1 MAKLHGRTQR
11 REPTRKAKST
21 IRTVARGAGAEA
33 RTRRAVRAHALPL
46 SRGGGGPCYLS
57 HVIATSIEQ
66 IRRWAR
72 TACPLSG
79 LYGRVR
85 DLSRP
90 YGRVRDLSCPYGRV
104 RDLSLAIVV
113 VLTGCGR
120 DEDPPHLVRKTI
132 GTDGGLISSHDGV
145 LTIVL
150 QAGALTEATE
160 IEVFPSDEPPRVFG
174 PAYRVRPNVPLEI
187 DAEVTYRRV
196 LPEDP
201 KDTDIAAIRLED
213 YENENGWWRPLP
225 RLEVDAEHDLVL
237 SLDSELSLYYALL
250 EDSNGP
256 DGNDETD
263 TGGESSSDDSPV
275 TDDSASD
282 TAESTG
288 PVILSHAADIQPIWD
303 AHCLGPGCH
312 EPPSPGNGLVLSED
326 AYAHIV
332 GVPAFGANRP
342 FIDPGDPDH
351 SYIVNKIEGEQLDP
365 DVNGTGS
372 PMPLAM
378 DPLSDEQVELIRLW
392 IEQGAL
398 E

>member
-1 MAKLHGRTQR
+1 MRT
-11 REPTRKAKST
+11 
-21 IRTVARGAGAEA
+21 
-33 RTRRAVRAHALPL
+33 L
-46 SRGGGGPCYLS
+46 SGVPAACYLS
-57 HVIATSIEQ
+57 HVIATSIER
-66 IRRWAR
+66 IR
-72 TACPLSG
+72 LH
-79 LYGRVR
+79 GRVR
-85 DLSRP
+85 DLI
-90 YGRVRDLSCPYGRV
+90 GRWARASC
-104 RDLSLAIVV
+104 AVV
-113 VLTGCGR
+113 VALTGCGR
-120 DEDPPHLVRKTI
+120 DEEPPNLVRKTI
-132 GTDGGLISSHDGV
+132 GTDGGLISSYDGV

-150 QAGALTEATE
+150 QAGALTEATDIE
-160 IEVFPSDEPPRVFG
+160 IFPSDEPPRVFG
-174 PAYRVRPNVPLEI
+174 PAYRVRPNIPLEI
-187 DAEVTYRRV
+187 DADITYRRV

-201 KDTDIAAIRLED
+201 EDTDIAAIRLED

-225 RLEVDAEHDLVL
+225 RLEIDEANDSVL

-263 TGGESSSDDSPV
+263 AGVESSSDDAPA

-282 TAESTG
+282 TADTTG
-288 PVILSHAADIQPIWD
+288 EVILSHAADIQPIWD
-303 AHCLGPGCH
+303 EHCLGPGCH

-326 AYAHIV
+326 AYANIV

-351 SYIVNKIEGEQLDP
+351 SYIVDKIEGNQLDP

-372 PMPLAM
+372 AMPLAM
-378 DPLSDEQVELIRLW
+378 DPLSEAQRELIRLW